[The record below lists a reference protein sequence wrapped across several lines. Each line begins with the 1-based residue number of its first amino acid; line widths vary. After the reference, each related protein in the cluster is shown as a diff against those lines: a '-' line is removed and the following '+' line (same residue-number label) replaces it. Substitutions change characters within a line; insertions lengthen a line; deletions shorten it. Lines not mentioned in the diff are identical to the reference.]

1 MRGRKFL
8 LTVRL
13 SRSFALPNLDFNRL
27 SFRSNLVL
35 RWEWQPG
42 STAYVIWQNNR
53 QQFTPYGTVVSAGRL
68 FDAIGADGDNFLAL
82 KVSYWLGVK

>member
-1 MRGRKFL
+1 MTDGAQ
-8 LTVRL
+8 
-13 SRSFALPNLDFNRL
+13 SIALPNLDFNRL

-42 STAYVIWQNNR
+42 STAFVIWQNNR